1 MNTKQE
7 QIASL
12 QRGIASIS
20 IGNPDDEKIRLIAVI
35 FWHLARF
42 FVLLSVDELKKL
54 VPLRIALALQHKL
67 PFNTVVQPDSLS
79 SIRTDGIV
87 AEILLDL
94 YGHGVT
100 SATKEYS
107 DVPPEL
113 RVAESDFAIITYTGK
128 EEDLANWYLQGAS
141 NRELARFV
149 ELTAKGEVQLPE
161 ELQNCIVVGAKNHVV
176 IEDGKPH
183 TIKEN
188 KYVGRDFSTSEKVS
202 PATLFQ
208 LVRIRDIE

>member
-1 MNTKQE
+1 MNKKQE
-7 QIASL
+7 QITNL
-12 QRGIASIS
+12 QRGIAAIS

-42 FVLLSVDELKKL
+42 FILLSVDELKKL

-67 PFNTVVQPDSLS
+67 PFKTVVQPDTLS
-79 SIRTDGIV
+79 SIRTDGVV
-87 AEILLDL
+87 AELLLDL
-94 YGHGVT
+94 YSHGVVA
-100 SATKEYS
+100 ATKEYS

-113 RVAESDFAIITYTGK
+113 RAAESDFAVISYTGK

-141 NRELARFV
+141 NRELVRFV
-149 ELTAKGEVQLPE
+149 ELMTKGGIQLPDQ
-161 ELQNCIVVGAKNHVV
+161 LQNCIVVGAKNHVV
-176 IEDGKPH
+176 IEDGVPC

-188 KYVGRDFSTSEKVS
+188 KYVGHDFSTSEKVS
-202 PATLFQ
+202 PTTLFQ